1 MLNIKTILSVVSIL
15 FISGC
20 ASTEY
25 RRLPE
30 TPATIPILKKTEK
43 KEGIYHKVQKGQ
55 TLWQISKLYSMSVE
69 DIILANNIP
78 NAASIEVNQL
88 LLIPGAK
95 EAKEAPTATH
105 TSTTPDDNKDE
116 FAWPIKGKVISY
128 FKDRHGEGV
137 NRGIDIEVSV
147 GKTIKASREGR
158 VVLADHMATYNQTVM
173 IDHGDG
179 FISVYANN
187 SKLLVKTGDEV
198 LKGDAVAE
206 AGAFGN
212 KSFLH
217 FEIRK
222 GKEATNPL
230 YYLS

>member
-1 MLNIKTILSVVSIL
+1 MLMA
-15 FISGC
+15 GC

-30 TPATIPILKKTEK
+30 TPPTIPVLKKIEK
-43 KEGIYHKVQKGQ
+43 KDGIYHKVKKGQ
-55 TLWQISKLYSMSVE
+55 TLWQISKIYGLSVE
-69 DIILANNIP
+69 EITSANNIP
-78 NAASIEVNQL
+78 NVASIEVNQL

-95 EAKEAPTATH
+95 EVKEAPPVVH
-105 TSTTPDDNKDE
+105 TQSTPDDNKDE

-128 FKDRHGEGV
+128 FNDRHGEGV
-137 NRGIDIEVSV
+137 NRGIDIETAA

-158 VVLADHMATYNQTVM
+158 VVLADHMGAYNQTVM
-173 IDHGDG
+173 IDHADG

-187 SKLLVKTGDEV
+187 SKLLVKTGDQV
-198 LKGDAVAE
+198 FKGDPVAE
-206 AGAFGN
+206 AGAFGK
-212 KSFLH
+212 KSYLH

-230 YYLS
+230 FYLS